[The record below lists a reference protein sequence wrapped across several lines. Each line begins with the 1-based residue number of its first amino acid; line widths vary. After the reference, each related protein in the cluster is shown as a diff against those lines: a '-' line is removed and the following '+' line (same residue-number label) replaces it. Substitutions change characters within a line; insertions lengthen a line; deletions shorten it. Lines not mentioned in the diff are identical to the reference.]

1 MNNKKSALIV
11 IIALSIIVPGLV
23 ASIIFSPIKL
33 DANFEWVSDIPGFNA
48 FINSATAVF
57 LLLGRY
63 FARQGEIL
71 WHKTFMSFALLLGT
85 VFLLAYVLYHSTM
98 PSAVYGDTNL
108 NGILEHGEEL
118 RIGNLRFMY
127 LAILLSHIL
136 MSVVVVPFVLMA
148 FYYALAQDFVK
159 HVKIVRY
166 TWPIWLYVSI
176 TGVLVYFLVSGYYP
190 SV

>member
-1 MNNKKSALIV
+1 MSNKKTALIV
-11 IIALSIIVPGLV
+11 IVTLSVAIPSLVGL
-23 ASIIFSPIKL
+23 IIFSPFKL
-33 DANFEWVSDIPGFNA
+33 DANYTWLSDIPGFNA

-57 LLLGRY
+57 LISGKY

-127 LAILLSHIL
+127 LGILLSHIL

-166 TWPIWLYVSI
+166 TWPIWFYVSV

-190 SV
+190 EV